1 MVFQINLITS
11 FNYSD
16 TDDKNFDFFVLH
28 VAFMLGRCEIRSSL
42 VIGSARRQVRHCNL
56 HPVALKLFFIC
67 VNMRDIYS

>member
-1 MVFQINLITS
+1 MVFRINLITS

-42 VIGSARRQVRHCNL
+42 VIGL
-56 HPVALKLFFIC
+56 HVGRSDT
-67 VNMRDIYS
+67 VIYSQLH